1 MNSLMSY
8 LLTFALSISGG
19 LYLGHN
25 YTKNHYEAQIASD
38 KASRQEAITQAVIT
52 EQAKTQKATAGFIT
66 SLRIEQGKSAIYQG
80 QAKALYVNGTFGINP
95 SNCAI
100 TFGFIRL
107 FNASAT
113 GEASLPISTDAL
125 CSPIDIA
132 AVLSTSIENHRKYHE
147 VAAQIEA
154 IKASND

>member
-8 LLTFALSISGG
+8 LLTFAISISGG

-25 YTKNHYEAQIASD
+25 YTKNYYEAQIASD

-52 EQAKTQKATAGFIT
+52 EQAKTQKATAGFIN

-80 QAKALYVNGTFGINP
+80 QAKTLYPSVAFGINP

-100 TFGFIRL
+100 TYGFIRL

-113 GEASLPISTDAL
+113 GEAALPVSTDAL
-125 CSPIDIA
+125 CSPVDIA
-132 AVLSTSIENHRKYHE
+132 AVLSTSIENHRKYRE
-147 VAAQIEA
+147 IAAQIEA
-154 IKASND
+154 LKASND

>member
-1 MNSLMSY
+1 MNSLISY
-8 LLTFALSISGG
+8 VITFAIAISGG

-25 YTKNHYEAQIASD
+25 YTKNHYEAQIASE
-38 KASRQEAITQAVIT
+38 KASRQEALTKAVID
-52 EQAKTQKATAGFIT
+52 EQAKTQKATAGFIAT
-66 SLRIEQGKSAIYQG
+66 LRTEQTKSAIYQG
-80 QAKALYVNGTFGINP
+80 QVKALYPNGAFAINP
-95 SNCAI
+95 SHCAI

-113 GEASLPISTDAL
+113 GEAALPVSTDAL
-125 CSPIDIA
+125 CSPVDIA
-132 AVLSTSIENHRKYHE
+132 AVLTTSIENHRKYRE